1 MKMPKRP
8 NPITGFK
15 SLVNR
20 RRPSINEVV
29 REPTAG
35 GVIFRRNEKTKQLE
49 ILLIQDTKD
58 RWTIPKGHIEEGE
71 TPKATAEREIKEETG
86 AEASIVRLI
95 GVYSA
100 PGTQTYHYSGRSVQ
114 YITSYFEASLRI
126 DPPAHFSNEET
137 LQLAFFSLDNL
148 PADFAQISPYWLS
161 DALDAGQKVF
171 VR

>member
-1 MKMPKRP
+1 MPKRP

-86 AEASIVRLI
+86 LKQMQMLGFLGKIHFR
-95 GVYSA
+95 YRR
-100 PGTQTYHYSGRSVQ
+100 QQ
-114 YITSYFEASLRI
+114 SLVLMTTDI
-126 DPPAHFSNEET
+126 FLVHAQGDT
-137 LQLAFFSLDNL
+137 DNL
-148 PADFAQISPYWLS
+148 KPEEWMNDIKWFPAT
-161 DALDAGQKVF
+161 DAIDKIEYQDIEKLILLGMKKI
-171 VR
+171 RELKL